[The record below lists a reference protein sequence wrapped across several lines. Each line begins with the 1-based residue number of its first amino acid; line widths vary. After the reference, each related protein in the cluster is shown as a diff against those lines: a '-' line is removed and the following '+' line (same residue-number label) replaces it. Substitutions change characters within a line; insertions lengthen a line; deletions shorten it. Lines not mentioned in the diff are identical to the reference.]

1 MLEASSHTYKQRQVA
16 IIVAQLRNT
25 VKPIKN
31 QSYNWNYNFPS
42 FIRKKRKGEGERR
55 RKMKKEQDRK
65 KGNRMMKKAEEG

>member
-31 QSYNWNYNFPS
+31 QLYSYNWNYNFPS
-42 FIRKKRKGEGERR
+42 FDHNKEEKRGRIRIRRKRKRKK
-55 RKMKKEQDRK
+55 KK
-65 KGNRMMKKAEEG
+65 NEEK

>member
-25 VKPIKN
+25 VKLIKN

-42 FIRKKRKGEGERR
+42 FIRKKRKGDGERR
-55 RKMKKEQDRK
+55 RKMRKNEERRRK
-65 KGNRMMKKAEEG
+65 KKKGTE

>member
-25 VKPIKN
+25 VKTIKN

-42 FIRKKRKGEGERR
+42 FIRKKRKWDGERR
-55 RKMKKEQDRK
+55 RKMRKNEERRRK
-65 KGNRMMKKAEEG
+65 KNKGTE

>member
-25 VKPIKN
+25 VKTIKN

-42 FIRKKRKGEGERR
+42 FIRKKRKGDGERR
-55 RKMKKEQDRK
+55 RKMRKNEERKIREQND
-65 KGNRMMKKAEEG
+65 EES

>member
-31 QSYNWNYNFPS
+31 QSYNWKYNFPS

-55 RKMKKEQDRK
+55 RKMKKEERRRK
-65 KGNRMMKKAEEG
+65 KKKGTE

>member
-25 VKPIKN
+25 VKTIKN

-42 FIRKKRKGEGERR
+42 FIRKKRKGDGERR
-55 RKMKKEQDRK
+55 RKMRKNEERRRK
-65 KGNRMMKKAEEG
+65 KNKGTE